1 MVSKVKVDAIESTT
15 GSGTIALNNQF
26 SGMTVASL
34 PTSGTLPA
42 LDGSVLTNMPA
53 GGKVLQVVQGALVD
67 SIYTTSTTFADL
79 LTKTI
84 TPTNSST
91 KILVTASIQTN
102 CYGGNSTNNVSVYC
116 YLKSN
121 LGGLSYGKHSMFG
134 NESGD
139 NTDQENGTVTMSHLH
154 DHNQSSALTYTIQI
168 RAAGGSGARAGA
180 ISYTSGSNGDTRIIL
195 MEIKG

>member
-1 MVSKVKVDAIESTT
+1 MASKLKVDSLETT
-15 GSGTIALNNQF
+15 AGTGTIALSNQL

-34 PTSGTLPA
+34 PTT
-42 LDGSVLTNMPA
+42 GSPPSIFA

-67 SIYTTSTTFADL
+67 NVYFTSTTYADL

-102 CYGGNSTNNVSVYC
+102 CYGGNSTDNVHVLC

-121 LGGLSYGKHSMFG
+121 LGGLSYGKFSMRS

-139 NTDQENGTVTMSHLH
+139 NTDQVNGMVTMSHLH
-154 DHNQSSALTYTIQI
+154 DHNQSSALTYTIQM

-180 ISYTSGSNGDTRIIL
+180 LSYTGGSNGDTRIIL
-195 MEIKG
+195 MEIAG